1 MSSFCA
7 DEVLSVEELVSGVD
21 KAQRVLGGLEI
32 KAFCKSLQRSADLAE
47 MRVRVAAL
55 DAETDHHVRWNLLL
69 KKFVTLDPHLKNS
82 SMSVFVRHHPK
93 FSLCSPEQSPVEP
106 FEHFCGIAQESA
118 PPRNSTCRS
127 LACRIPMGSLS
138 DWNALLPS
146 LFIIGSIKAGTTS
159 LWSHLVDA
167 TGGAIMPG
175 QLTDKGDISRKEKDF
190 FGDPNTW
197 RRGRHFYDRIWPRCP
212 LRTSPPSITID
223 ATPAYHVWHDAPK
236 NMVTY
241 FGVAPSRRL
250 RFVWMMRDPVD
261 KFWSYFWELKSYN
274 GKMSSMDF
282 GAFLEPKLARVRECQ
297 SLDPSTP
304 LWPPSMPPPFANC
317 APHLDHGLYE
327 PQMRRWLTY
336 FEPSQIL
343 LVSFAGYARRPA
355 VVLRDVLRH
364 AGMPSAIT
372 AAAVARVRGKGKQN
386 SKACGHGHL
395 LPRYRDALVQ
405 LYRPFTE
412 RLYSLIGVHAIAVT
426 PCDHQGTRFLDH
438 DGSSH
443 RSDMN
448 CSNSSPSARSTP
460 AFAPS
465 IRRMPTH
472 GTSRSRRVGPTLPRI
487 EVEEALTRLEMI
499 RQKLRR
505 ISQSVSSTAST
516 RSRMRTPAPETRTL
530 RLMEI
535 KRQKPRGKPN
545 PLWK

>member
-1 MSSFCA
+1 MGIGSSSQRF
-7 DEVLSVEELVSGVD
+7 DEAKE
-21 KAQRVLGGLEI
+21 R
-32 KAFCKSLQRSADLAE
+32 QRSADLAE

-55 DAETDHHVRWNLLL
+55 DAETDHARWNLLL
-69 KKFVTLDPHLKNS
+69 KTFVTLDAHPKNGS
-82 SMSVFVRHHPK
+82 TSVFVRHHQK
-93 FSLCSPEQSPVEP
+93 CALCSHEQSPVEP
-106 FEHFCGIAQESA
+106 FEHFCGIA
-118 PPRNSTCRS
+118 RGRS
-127 LACRIPMGSLS
+127 RLGKLS
-138 DWNALLPS
+138 HWNALLPS
-146 LFIIGSIKAGTTS
+146 LVIIGSIKAGTTS

-167 TGGAIMPG
+167 TGGAIIPG
-175 QLTDKGDISRKEKDF
+175 RLTSKGDISRKEKDF

-212 LRTSPPSITID
+212 RQPSPPSIAID

-261 KFWSYFWELKSYN
+261 KLWSYFWELKSYN

-297 SLDPSTP
+297 SLDSSSP
-304 LWPPSMPPPFANC
+304 LWPPSLPAPFANC

-364 AGMPSAIT
+364 AGVPSAIT

-412 RLYSLIGVHAIAVT
+412 RLYFLIHVHAIAVT

-438 DGSSH
+438 DGRESSH
-443 RSDMN
+443 WSDMN
-448 CSNSSPSARSTP
+448 CSNSSPSARSTL

-465 IRRMPTH
+465 IRPMSR
-472 GTSRSRRVGPTLPRI
+472 RSRHRPFKR
-487 EVEEALTRLEMI
+487 AYN
-499 RQKLRR
+499 
-505 ISQSVSSTAST
+505 SSS
-516 RSRMRTPAPETRTL
+516 SYF
-530 RLMEI
+530 
-535 KRQKPRGKPN
+535 
-545 PLWK
+545 